1 MSARTSARG
10 RSARTGLVLALLGG
24 GALGLLARSVTAQRV
39 TESASSSAA
48 APLQVVIER
57 EPLQIRPTESFKAS
71 LHLDPVKSILLAAQV
86 DGVVGDVHV
95 KMGQSVQ
102 AQELVVRLDSRDR
115 QLELTR
121 AQAALEAAKISQKAA
136 SGGVEAELADARLK
150 VANIDVEL
158 AQYRVDQTSLRAP
171 FDGVIQQVHV
181 IPGQFVR
188 AGEPLA
194 TVIDPTQLQVELPVD
209 RNAIQVGDTLTIQV
223 EADSTR
229 AEVQGVLPLNV
240 RFEPLRELF
249 ESVASGIVLVDN
261 GDLQFQSGQTV
272 YTSLIPRVPV
282 ASVPNSAIGNTEEGG
297 RRIQVIR
304 DGFVRNIAVDLLG
317 AVGEEQTVVAGRFNA
332 QDELIV
338 RCSEELLDGTQVVP
352 RTQLEAAADGAGG
365 GGGKGNPA
373 VPGSRK
379 QGF

>member
-1 MSARTSARG
+1 MSVRTSAG
-10 RSARTGLVLALLGG
+10 GSSARTGLVLVLQGAAAVALL
-24 GALGLLARSVTAQRV
+24 ADAVVAQRV
-39 TESASSSAA
+39 TERASSSGP

-57 EPLQIRPTESFKAS
+57 EPLQLRPAESFKVS

-95 KMGQSVQ
+95 KMGQTVQ

-115 QLELTR
+115 QLELNR
-121 AQAALEAAKISQKAA
+121 AQAALEAAKISHA
-136 SGGVEAELADARLK
+136 SADTKTRELAAAQLK

-194 TVIDPTQLQVELPVD
+194 TVIDPTQLQVELPID
-209 RNAIQVGDTLTIQV
+209 RNTVQDGDDLTIQV

-229 AEVQGVLPLNV
+229 AKVQGVLPLNS

-249 ESVASGIVLVDN
+249 ESVASGIVIIEN
-261 GDLQFQSGQTV
+261 GDLRFQPGQTV

-282 ASVPNSAIGNTEEGG
+282 ASVPNSSIGNTDQGG
-297 RRIQVIR
+297 RRVQVIR
-304 DGFVRNIAVDLLG
+304 DGFVRNIDVDLLG
-317 AVGEEQTVVAGRFNA
+317 AVGEEQTVVAGRLNSR
-332 QDELIV
+332 DELIV
-338 RCSEELLDGTQVVP
+338 RCSEDLLDGTQVVP
-352 RTQLEAAADGAGG
+352 RMQLEAAADGADGG
-365 GGGKGNPA
+365 QGKSS
-373 VPGSRK
+373 VPGRSK